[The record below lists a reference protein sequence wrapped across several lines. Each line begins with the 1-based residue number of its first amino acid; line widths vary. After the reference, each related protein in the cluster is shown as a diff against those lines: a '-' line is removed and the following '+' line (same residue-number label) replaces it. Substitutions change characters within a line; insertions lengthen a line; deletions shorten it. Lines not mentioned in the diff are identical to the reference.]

1 MKNYDFFY
9 FTLKRVKHNSRN
21 VPFAITE
28 LGHRTCLEPAATLKY
43 EIFFSAASLYSVFES

>member
-1 MKNYDFFY
+1 MKNHDFFY

-43 EIFFSAASLYSVFES
+43 ELFNSCIMNHEDI